1 MKWHRRATLRR
12 FSHRLGPC
20 EVEET
25 VIMLFSGAAISLA
38 ARGHWVSERGRPALL
53 PVCPPARLSLPTHP
67 HAYLSF
73 CMAARVFL
81 RLSDYL
87 LASFPRLHAT
97 PCVPTRVCMWEDGR
111 TPRDQEALLSDTA
124 RQIMGGC
131 GRLLGLVLS
140 PSAAQLLLLLV
151 VKPKYHS
158 SSSSPPA
165 YYYYLFIFLSG
176 AD

>member
-53 PVCPPARLSLPTHP
+53 PVCPPARLSLPAYP

-87 LASFPRLHAT
+87 LASFSRLHAP